1 MEQKNQATAVSTNP
15 KAKVDILKGIL
26 NAPSVMQQF
35 QNALKEN
42 SNSFIASVIDLY
54 NSDSGLQE
62 CEPKKVVME
71 CLKAA
76 TLKLPINKALG
87 FAYVIKFNN
96 KIQLPDNTWTKVP
109 TPTFI
114 PGYKGYIQLA
124 MRTGQYRTINA
135 DIVYEGEIQKVNK
148 LTGELRFDG
157 TKTSDKVVG
166 YFAYFELLNG
176 FNKTLYVELED
187 MAKHAK
193 KYSLSIK
200 TDNKV
205 SIETLKTLAGK
216 DPTGLGW
223 TGGFDDMAIKTVLRN
238 LLSKYGYLSVEMQNA
253 ISDDINNDE
262 ERKNPEPIQI
272 IDIDDTQ
279 VVNENQSQSAG
290 TKSDLPPYLQN
301 Q

>member
-1 MEQKNQATAVSTNP
+1 
-15 KAKVDILKGIL
+15 
-26 NAPSVMQQF
+26 
-35 QNALKEN
+35 
-42 SNSFIASVIDLY
+42 
-54 NSDSGLQE
+54 
-62 CEPKKVVME
+62 ME

-96 KIQLPDNTWTKVP
+96 SVQLPDGTWTKVP

-114 PGYKGYIQLA
+114 PGYKGYIQMA

-193 KYSLSIK
+193 KYSPSIK
-200 TDNKV
+200 ADKKV
-205 SIETLKTLAGK
+205 TIETLKSLAGK
-216 DPTGLGW
+216 DPSGIGW
-223 TGGFDDMAIKTVLRN
+223 SGGFDDMAIKTVLRN

-253 ISDDINNDE
+253 LSDDIRNDYE
-262 ERKNPEPIQI
+262 EKNPAPIQV
-272 IDIDDTQ
+272 IDIDAQILNDSQ
-279 VVNENQSQSAG
+279 NQS
-290 TKSDLPPYLQN
+290 TEKKNDLPPYLQ